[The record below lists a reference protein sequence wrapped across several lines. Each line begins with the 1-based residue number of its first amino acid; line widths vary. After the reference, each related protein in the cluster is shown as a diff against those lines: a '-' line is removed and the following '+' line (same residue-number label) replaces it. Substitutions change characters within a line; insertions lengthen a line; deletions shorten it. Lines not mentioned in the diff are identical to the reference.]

1 MTTPELLYH
10 YTTAEGLLGILQSGT
25 LRATDVR
32 HLNDRRELIVSYDL
46 LVQMLQHP
54 NSSINLHSGV
64 GSSLAATMIDYQDE
78 PQIGPFSVSF
88 CDASDLLSQWRGYG
102 RGGYALGF
110 SSDQLR
116 GLTLFQEPVPAFG
129 TGPLPAV
136 PVDLIQ
142 VAYDEAEHSDRI
154 SEYVATLPGAADD
167 WTTWNLLAG
176 RANALKVLASLKH
189 RSFSEER
196 EWRLLV
202 AEGGGAGRLPERFRA
217 KESGAIAPYLDIPIN
232 LVKALKKIV
241 IGPGSYTRNL
251 VSEGGHVPTP
261 GGLDAINRLT
271 KSHGL
276 YDVGVRY
283 SNVPYD
289 GTP

>member
-1 MTTPELLYH
+1 MTKPELLYH

-46 LVQMLQHP
+46 LVQKLQSP
-54 NSSINLHSGV
+54 GSDINLHPGV

-110 SSDQLR
+110 KSDHLS
-116 GLTLFQEPVPAFG
+116 GLSLFQEPVPAFG
-129 TGPLPAV
+129 NGPLPAV
-136 PVDLIQ
+136 PVDLIN
-142 VAYDEAEHSDRI
+142 VAYAVEDHDQRIGNFVGSLLGAE
-154 SEYVATLPGAADD
+154 ED
-167 WTTWNLLAG
+167 WAGWDILAG
-176 RANALKVLASLKH
+176 RASALKVLAGLKH
-189 RSFSEER
+189 HSFSEER

-217 KESGAIAPYLDIPIN
+217 KESGAIAPYLDIPID
-232 LVKALKKIV
+232 LAGALRHIV

-251 VSEGGHVPTP
+251 LPEGDHSPMP
-261 GGLDAINRLT
+261 GGLDAIKRLAN
-271 KSHGL
+271 SYGL
-276 YDVGVRY
+276 YEVAVRY

-289 GTP
+289 GVP